1 MMDEA
6 LKYCLKLADT
16 DQNGTLDFEA
26 KFSEDLLIVDIF
38 SSHLVLRLMLRVWS

>member
-1 MMDEA
+1 MMDAEA

-26 KFSEDLLIVDIF
+26 KFSLTFL
-38 SSHLVLRLMLRVWS
+38 